1 MRLVVAPCRCPLIAA
16 AFCHSA
22 LSSNMAGSRTR
33 NAKRRKLDTAK
44 PEPAGV
50 EPSESG
56 DSSATTKLLSP
67 AVLLV
72 SLPGLL
78 AHPPNH
84 KYYVPSLMLSLAAL
98 RKCLTLSALSP
109 EIECRAWTGLAEI
122 GMKVISGGLSQ
133 SEDHPWADGI
143 ESEVRVLRTLG
154 WQPSNCVIGGE
165 SPWKRCK

>member
-1 MRLVVAPCRCPLIAA
+1 MP
-16 AFCHSA
+16 
-22 LSSNMAGSRTR
+22 GSRTR
-33 NAKRRKLDTAK
+33 PSKRRKLDTAATAQ
-44 PEPAGV
+44 PNGV

-56 DSSATTKLLSP
+56 DPGATLKSVSP

-84 KYYVPSLMLSLAAL
+84 KYYMPSLMLSLTAL
-98 RKCLTLSALSP
+98 RKCLTLPALSP

-133 SEDHPWADGI
+133 SEDHPWANGI
-143 ESEVRVLRTLG
+143 EAEVCLLCMV
-154 WQPSNCVIGGE
+154 SNGTNISLYCR
-165 SPWKRCK
+165 WRKRWAKA